1 MSRKRKR
8 AIDTQQRV
16 RTQDAYRNQAAR
28 LGFGT
33 PNLLEATEYPLTRLT
48 QNWQLL
54 NSLYRSHWLIRRII
68 DVVPGDM
75 LKNWIRITSQM
86 PPDALKRF
94 DTLVRKTQLKKRLLE
109 GLRWGRL
116 YGGAAGVFLIEGQ
129 GDMLAEPLDLDTVMP
144 GTFKGL
150 LVLDRWSGITPLSTE
165 LVTDLN
171 DPDFGLPDRYI
182 ISTETISRG
191 VEVHHSRLVRF
202 PGRDLPFWE
211 KQQEMYWGA
220 SEVEHVFDEL
230 KKRDNTSWNIA
241 SLVFNANLRVM
252 KIEDLQQIFTT
263 LDEQSIQDIYNV
275 VRAQNWLM
283 SNTGTQLLGKND
295 SFETFQYTFS
305 GLDKVYENFML
316 DLAGA
321 AEMPVTKLFGRSPAG
336 LNATGESD
344 NQNYDES
351 ISEKQESYLRDPLDK
366 LLPVLFMSEFG
377 AIPDD
382 LDYIFNPVRTPNAK
396 ESADLASSRTT
407 AAKDVYLAG
416 GISQKILLKELR
428 QMSEDTGMW
437 TNITDEDIEMADDTT
452 QQGEMLPDMDD
463 IELSDPG
470 LTTDADFREEEH
482 PRDKNGKFGSG
493 NGETRKKGSNGPEKS
508 SIIYS
513 NIEKELR
520 DKDLLKPSERVMEP
534 KPVTIKTVSNHAE
547 ERLHLRGITVE
558 DAQHYV
564 DTALVMVQQSK
575 DKFAYLAT
583 DGFSYVLESGR
594 LISVVPEINF
604 DSGAK
609 SKVEVIKRWLT
620 KKE

>member
-1 MSRKRKR
+1 MSSRKK
-8 AIDTQQRV
+8 AAQKAAKSVKTNDTV
-16 RTQDAYRNQAAR
+16 KTKDAFRNQLAR

-33 PNLLEATEYPLTRLT
+33 PNLLEATEYPMTRLT

-75 LKNWIRITSQM
+75 LKNWIKITSQM

-94 DTLVRKTQLKKRLLE
+94 DSLVRKTQLKKRLLE

-116 YGGAAGVFLIEGQ
+116 YGGAAGVILIEGQ

-150 LVLDRWSGITPLSTE
+150 LILDRWSGIMPLSTE

-191 VEVHHSRLVRF
+191 IEVHHSRIVRF
-202 PGRDLPFWE
+202 TGRDLPFWE

-241 SLVFNANLRVM
+241 SLVFNANIRVM
-252 KIEDLQQIFTT
+252 NIEDLEQAFTT
-263 LDEQSIQDIYNV
+263 MDEQSVQDIYNV
-275 VRAQNWLM
+275 IQAQNWLM

-295 SFETFQYTFS
+295 KFQTFQYSFS
-305 GLDKVYENFML
+305 GVDKVYENFMM

-351 ISEKQESYLRDPLDK
+351 IGEKQESYLRDPLDR
-366 LLPVLFMSEFG
+366 LLPIMFMSEFG

-382 LDYIFNPVRTPNAK
+382 LDYNINPVRTPNAK
-396 ESADLASSRTT
+396 ESTDLASTRTN
-407 AAKDVYLAG
+407 AAKEVYVAG

-437 TNITDEDIEMADDTT
+437 TNITDEDIEKADDST
-452 QQGEMLPDMDD
+452 QQGEALPDLND
-463 IELSDPG
+463 LG
-470 LTTDADFREEEH
+470 LPTT
-482 PRDKNGKFGSG
+482 
-493 NGETRKKGSNGPEKS
+493 GE
-508 SIIYS
+508 
-513 NIEKELR
+513 
-520 DKDLLKPSERVMEP
+520 
-534 KPVTIKTVSNHAE
+534 
-547 ERLHLRGITVE
+547 
-558 DAQHYV
+558 
-564 DTALVMVQQSK
+564 QQ
-575 DKFAYLAT
+575 
-583 DGFSYVLESGR
+583 
-594 LISVVPEINF
+594 
-604 DSGAK
+604 
-609 SKVEVIKRWLT
+609 
-620 KKE
+620 

>member
-1 MSRKRKR
+1 MKKKRKP
-8 AIDTQQRV
+8 T
-16 RTQDAYRNQAAR
+16 RTNDAVKTKDAFRNQMAR

-75 LKNWIRITSQM
+75 LKNWIKITSQM

-116 YGGAAGVFLIEGQ
+116 YGGAAGVILIEGQ

-150 LVLDRWSGITPLSTE
+150 LVLDRWSGITPLSAE

-171 DPDFGLPDRYI
+171 DPDFGLPARYI

-191 VEVHHSRLVRF
+191 IEVHHSRIVRF
-202 PGRDLPFWE
+202 TGRDLPFWE

-241 SLVFNANLRVM
+241 SLVFNANIRVM
-252 KIEDLQQIFTT
+252 KYEDLAQIFTT
-263 LDEQSIQDIYNV
+263 LDEQAIQDIYNIV
-275 VRAQNWLM
+275 QAQNWLM

-295 SFETFQYTFS
+295 DFQTFQYAFS

-344 NQNYDES
+344 MQNYDDGIE
-351 ISEKQESYLRDPLDK
+351 EKQESYLRSPLDK
-366 LLPVLFMSEFG
+366 LLPILFMSEFG

-382 LDYIFNPVRTPNAK
+382 LDYQFNKVRTPSAK
-396 ESADLASSRTT
+396 ENTDLASTRTT
-407 AAKDVYLAG
+407 AVKDVYDSGLV
-416 GISQKILLKELR
+416 SQKIALKELR
-428 QMSEDTGMW
+428 QMSDETGMW
-437 TNITDEDIEMADDTT
+437 TNITDEDIEKADDTT
-452 QQGEMLPDMDD
+452 QQGEMLPDLNDLGLQD
-463 IELSDPG
+463 QR
-470 LTTDADFREEEH
+470 LTTDADFKEEDH
-482 PRDKNGKFGSG
+482 PRDKNGKFG
-493 NGETRKKGSNGPEKS
+493 NGGESSQHQRPSIKVSENGANKFSRGFSKNNLKVHMDKHNHEYPGMSAQQYEKRALDLVQKPVGGDIHGHANTKEQVVRYDAKENDFVKGKPDIGIATMFKPKDGMDYYIREKK
-508 SIIYS
+508 
-513 NIEKELR
+513 R
-520 DKDLLKPSERVMEP
+520 DKND
-534 KPVTIKTVSNHAE
+534 
-547 ERLHLRGITVE
+547 
-558 DAQHYV
+558 
-564 DTALVMVQQSK
+564 
-575 DKFAYLAT
+575 
-583 DGFSYVLESGR
+583 
-594 LISVVPEINF
+594 
-604 DSGAK
+604 
-609 SKVEVIKRWLT
+609 
-620 KKE
+620 